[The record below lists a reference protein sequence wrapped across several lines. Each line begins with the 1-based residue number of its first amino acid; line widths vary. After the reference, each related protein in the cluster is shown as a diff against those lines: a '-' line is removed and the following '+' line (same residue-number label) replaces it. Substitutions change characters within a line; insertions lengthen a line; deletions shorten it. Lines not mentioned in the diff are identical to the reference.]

1 MENAVSKEKLGVFS
15 LVFFVVAAASPLTG
29 FVGALPIIM
38 LSGNGAGIPGA
49 YALAGMILLLFSVGF
64 MTMSRYVKN
73 SGAFYAYISAGLGK
87 YLGISSL
94 GLAVLT
100 YVSVYLAVAAMF
112 GLFVQLF
119 VHDYLG
125 VSLPWWIYTFGLL
138 LAVCWLGAARIEI
151 GSKVLGVLMLLEVA
165 ISLLISGSVIV
176 HTVSDGSLDFMSFAP
191 STIFQGNVGI
201 ALVLAMAG
209 FIGFEATAI
218 YTDECRE
225 PEKTVPRATLIAVLL
240 ITLFFMV
247 CSWGVIQA
255 FGSEGVLAAVAQ
267 NPDLFVLSVAE
278 QYLGQ
283 WVVLVINVLLI
294 TSLFAASQSFHNTI
308 ARYFYVMARDG
319 IFFRQLAKR
328 HAVKGTPVIAG
339 VCETISMGVFFLILV
354 ALGSDPMADI
364 FAWGSILATM
374 AILLLQV
381 LVSWAVVAYFQTHSE
396 IRQPRWKVLWCPLAA
411 SACMLATFITVLFN
425 LHDVSGM
432 QTNWVYLIP
441 VVVIAAAV
449 AGYVY
454 AVLLGK
460 WKPKTFQQLD
470 ELVNSAS

>member
-1 MENAVSKEKLGVFS
+1 METAVSQKKLGVFS

-29 FVGALPIIM
+29 LVGGLPIIM
-38 LSGNGAGIPGA
+38 LSGNGAGAPGA

-64 MTMSRYVKN
+64 ITMSRYVKN

-94 GLAVLT
+94 GLAVLA

-112 GLFVQLF
+112 GLFAQLF
-119 VHDYLG
+119 VYDYLG
-125 VSLPWWIYTFGLL
+125 VSLPWWTYTFGLL

-151 GSKVLGVLMLLEVA
+151 GSKVLGVLMLLEVGIA
-165 ISLLISGSVIV
+165 LLIAGSVVV
-176 HTVSDGSLDFMSFAP
+176 HTVSAGHLDFLPLMP
-191 STIFQGNVGI
+191 STIFHGNVGI

-218 YTDECRE
+218 YTDECRD
-225 PEKTVPRATLIAVLL
+225 PEKTIPRATLIAVLL

-247 CSWGVIQA
+247 CSFGVIQA
-255 FGSEGVLAAVAQ
+255 FGSDGVWAAVAQ
-267 NPDLFVLSVAE
+267 NPDTFVLGVAE
-278 QYLGQ
+278 QYLGK
-283 WVVLVINVLLI
+283 WVVLTVNVLLI

-308 ARYFYVMARDG
+308 ARYFCVMARDG

-339 VCETISMGVFFLILV
+339 VCETISMSAFFLILV
-354 ALGSDPMADI
+354 MLGSDPMTDI

-381 LVSWAVVAYFQTHSE
+381 LVSWAVMAYFRRHSE
-396 IRQPRWKVLWCPLAA
+396 IGQPKWKVWWCPLAA
-411 SACMLATFITVLFN
+411 SVCMLATFMTVLFN

-441 VVVIAAAV
+441 AVVIAAAV

-460 WKPKTFQQLD
+460 WKPQTFQQLD
-470 ELVNSAS
+470 KLVNSAS